1 MHIGLFLGSFNP
13 IHYGHLII
21 ASYMFHY
28 YNFNEIWFVIS
39 PHNPMK
45 RDTELLDEQI
55 RLQMVEMAIC
65 NQEHFKA
72 LDIELSLPRPSYTIN
87 TLDVLKLKYSSYK
100 FSLIVGYD
108 NLVTFNKWKDY
119 NKILERYQVYVYPR
133 ISTEGYEDSMEQHKS
148 IIITKAPVIEISS
161 TFIREAISRGM
172 YPDYFTTIEVL
183 DFIKTKKLYK
193 K

>member
-45 RDTELLDEQI
+45 EDAELLDEQI

-65 NQEHFKA
+65 NQDNFKA

-87 TLDVLKLKYSSYK
+87 TLNVLKSKYSSYK

-108 NLVTFNKWKDY
+108 NIVTFDKWKDY
-119 NKILERYQVYVYPR
+119 NNILERHKVYVYPR
-133 ISTEGYEDSMEQHKS
+133 ISNEHYKNSIEQYES
-148 IIITKAPVIEISS
+148 IIMTKAPIIEISS
-161 TFIREAISRGM
+161 TFIRKAISQGL
-172 YPDYFTTIEVL
+172 YLDYFTTIEVL
-183 DFIKTKKLYK
+183 NFIKTKQLYK